1 MSLQSHRTSKFN
13 RSELKEALKRL
24 FQLHI
29 NEAYEDPWYCCE
41 ECSNPY
47 FYDDYAGSGNV
58 ASMEEYHQM
67 HLLTLLRSLTIDTAA
82 EEADEHGW

>member
-1 MSLQSHRTSKFN
+1 MSLQASRVKRFN

-24 FQLHI
+24 FQLDI
-29 NEAYEDPWYCCE
+29 DEAFEDPWYCCD
-41 ECSNPY
+41 ECSSPW
-47 FYDDYAGSGNV
+47 FRDDYAGYGYV

-67 HLLTLLRSLTIDTAA
+67 HLLTLLRSLTINTAT